1 MSKKSFFFTPSVL
14 LGLAG
19 RIPLAPVATGKHLTE
34 EEEEAESRP
43 LSPQHGGNGNAGA
56 RRGGGENSLLERE
69 EVGRR
74 EKVRSD
80 LFLLWVENGRMGT
93 LTALPKEERKKELK
107 ASFFPL
113 HPNPHPPRV
122 PCREAVI
129 PGSAAERGEETFSK
143 FPETLSFP

>member
-1 MSKKSFFFTPSVL
+1 M
-14 LGLAG
+14 
-19 RIPLAPVATGKHLTE
+19 ATGKHLTEE

-56 RRGGGENSLLERE
+56 RRGGGLSLGKGGSGEERKSSFRPPPPLGGE
-69 EVGRR
+69 WADGDINCSS
-74 EKVRSD
+74 K
-80 LFLLWVENGRMGT
+80 G
-93 LTALPKEERKKELK
+93 RKKELK